1 MCKERDNWI
10 SSHCWQNTSAPVTA
24 NSTRMSMETAMAIVS
39 GGMPSWAKRIIS
51 AAVPPPGTGGV
62 AMDRTTTENTAIASQ
77 DTEIVSPEIS
87 AMHNVSTK
95 YSSAVAGMNRTC
107 PRGAAKL
114 ETFSA
119 TPSFFGCAL
128 HDQRKGGGCGSGDQ
142 AHEKGGQ
149 QLFGQH
155 KRRHFIA
162 QAQQKIDA
170 HAEYAAENDQHK
182 RFIGTGQLRNAAA
195 DDQIKKAE
203 EDHNGHIGTDTLHN
217 DLEQAVGLLHKSGKS
232 RNLSTQNQH
241 GKPHQN
247 GHKRDLQKVA
257 GGKRSDHTVW
267 NKIQHHGQQI
277 RKLAAELGTDGDG
290 EQRGNQHAVAEH
302 QHKGQEQDPA
312 KHCFADLSERS
323 HVADSQNAGDQGE
336 KTRTLA
342 TAVSRPPR
350 VENRGCSSCSDNCAP
365 SCGAQ
370 SENRLPRS
378 SADAT
383 AASK

>member
-1 MCKERDNWI
+1 M
-10 SSHCWQNTSAPVTA
+10 
-24 NSTRMSMETAMAIVS
+24 
-39 GGMPSWAKRIIS
+39 
-51 AAVPPPGTGGV
+51 
-62 AMDRTTTENTAIASQ
+62 
-77 DTEIVSPEIS
+77 
-87 AMHNVSTK
+87 
-95 YSSAVAGMNRTC
+95 
-107 PRGAAKL
+107 

-241 GKPHQN
+241 GKPH
-247 GHKRDLQKVA
+247 
-257 GGKRSDHTVW
+257 
-267 NKIQHHGQQI
+267 
-277 RKLAAELGTDGDG
+277 
-290 EQRGNQHAVAEH
+290 
-302 QHKGQEQDPA
+302 
-312 KHCFADLSERS
+312 
-323 HVADSQNAGDQGE
+323 
-336 KTRTLA
+336 
-342 TAVSRPPR
+342 
-350 VENRGCSSCSDNCAP
+350 
-365 SCGAQ
+365 
-370 SENRLPRS
+370 
-378 SADAT
+378 
-383 AASK
+383 